1 MNKKGIWINTD
12 KLLIINEHDRPCIH
26 LICREMPNGRIL
38 YACKKLRRK
47 YPDLQKGIGAATL
60 EEYGFIYNV
69 FKKKYVLT
77 NESKVKYPNGKPRRW
92 QGKTDFTYEDIVNA
106 NLKSD

>member
-1 MNKKGIWINTD
+1 MWVNEN
-12 KLLIINEHDRPCIH
+12 KLLIINQYDRACMH
-26 LICREMPNGRIL
+26 LVCREMPNGHIL

-47 YPDLQKGIGAATL
+47 YPELKKGTGAATL
-60 EEYGFIYNV
+60 KDYGFTYNL

-77 NESKVKYPNGKPRRW
+77 NESKVIYPDGTPRRW
-92 QGKTDFTYEDIVNA
+92 QGKTEFTYEDIVNS